1 MTDGAG
7 GRRAERGRSVE
18 ESEPVVIRRIERDEV
33 LRLQDQIVDVY
44 ADAFGPPPYSRGP
57 GHAASFRES
66 LARHAGRAGFRCVV
80 ALDAHGAVLGFT
92 YGYTGAPGQWWTDCV
107 RAGMPPALAAR
118 WMDGHFELVELAV
131 RPEAQG
137 RGIGARLHDTLLEGL
152 PHRTALLSTIEAE
165 TRALHLYR
173 RRGWVVLLT
182 HFFFPNVPEPYL
194 ILGLDLAARRGG

>member
-1 MTDGAG
+1 MDEA
-7 GRRAERGRSVE
+7 R
-18 ESEPVVIRRIERDEV
+18 PVVIRRVAPDEV
-33 LRLQDQIVDVY
+33 RRRAEQIVEVY
-44 ADAFGPPPYSRGP
+44 AAAFGPPPYSRGP

-80 ALDAHGAVLGFT
+80 ALDAHDEVLGFT

-152 PHRTALLSTIEAE
+152 PHRTALLSTIDAE

-173 RRGWVVLLT
+173 RRGWVVLLE

-194 ILGLDLAARRGG
+194 IMGLDLVTRRGAATGLTRPPNPA